1 MPIVYVLAFDGIRT
15 FTATN
20 LCMMKDF
27 NNPVLKKLPQRLR
40 RYLVGQHYEH
50 YTPIDQAV
58 WRYVMRQNYSYLKDV
73 AYYPYI
79 PGLRKAGL
87 SIERIPD
94 LQTMN
99 DHLKK
104 LGWGAVTVNGFI
116 PPAAFMEF
124 QAHRVLI
131 IAADSRQLGHIDY
144 TPAPDIIH
152 ESAGHAPI
160 IAEPDYADYLRYF
173 GQVGTKAIF
182 SSDDF
187 ELYEAIRRLSV
198 LKEML
203 DASPKTIADAEKAV
217 EEDRKSTRLNSS
229 N

>member
-1 MPIVYVLAFDGIRT
+1 MPIVYVLALYGIRT

-99 DHLKK
+99 DHLK
-104 LGWGAVTVNGFI
+104 
-116 PPAAFMEF
+116 
-124 QAHRVLI
+124 
-131 IAADSRQLGHIDY
+131 
-144 TPAPDIIH
+144 
-152 ESAGHAPI
+152 
-160 IAEPDYADYLRYF
+160 
-173 GQVGTKAIF
+173 
-182 SSDDF
+182 
-187 ELYEAIRRLSV
+187 
-198 LKEML
+198 
-203 DASPKTIADAEKAV
+203 
-217 EEDRKSTRLNSS
+217 DRKSTRLNSS
-229 N
+229 H